1 MGVLVLGPDINE
13 SFYKFAVNKKGEIRF
28 GLGAV
33 KGLGESAV
41 EAIVNERKENGFF
54 KSFDDFAKW
63 ISLSALFNSIK
74 FVSSKKFF
82 SKWSLI
88 EIEDFFIVFI
98 ILLKNLLSIPL
109 FFKLDV
115 RG

>member
-1 MGVLVLGPDINE
+1 MLLSNFEFWKQGFDFILRFFWFLNAK
-13 SFYKFAVNKKGEIRF
+13 YNCKKKCSSNFKRSIA
-28 GLGAV
+28 L
-33 KGLGESAV
+33 
-41 EAIVNERKENGFF
+41 F
-54 KSFDDFAKW
+54 KSINDFAKW